1 MYIENLD
8 IKLVKEREQ
17 IKNFVKN
24 KNDDIAKHT
33 SKVKEIESKYQEKM
47 ERFAVV
53 NAEINDVVIPQV
65 FDKLERHEI
74 PDEVVIKDGKP
85 FLKVIDIRED
95 ALTKA
100 DEMKDMW
107 KKHIESRQKVKE
119 TEDSIKESKES
130 TK

>member
-8 IKLVKEREQ
+8 IKIVKEREE
-17 IKNFVKN
+17 IKNFVRN

-33 SKVKEIESKYQEKM
+33 AKVKEIESKYQDKM

-95 ALTKA
+95 ALAKA

-119 TEDSIKESKES
+119 TEDSIRESK
-130 TK
+130 KND